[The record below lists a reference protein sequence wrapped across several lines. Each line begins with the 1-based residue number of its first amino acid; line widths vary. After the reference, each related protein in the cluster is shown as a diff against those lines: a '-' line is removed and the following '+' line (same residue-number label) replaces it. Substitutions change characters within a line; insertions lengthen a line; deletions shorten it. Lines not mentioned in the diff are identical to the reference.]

1 MIMRQN
7 YFLDLL
13 AVDSPSASSSGNT
26 SSTPVL
32 RTLRTLLSTVQ
43 IFSHSGA
50 ETASAQCPSRSGV
63 IATLRK
69 IIGFSE
75 QSKPIINYFHKRC
88 AGGLRNGS
96 YVMSWDSQFA
106 EPIVLP
112 NNVVATTLRHVIA
125 YISELPDAERNSREW
140 RNARKHILRAADQ
153 VGSTWFARIA
163 IIRALKRR
171 MPRFR
176 RRSWSPEELRLLD
189 KLVVDGASPR
199 TAAEALNR
207 SKETVRTKARRVGC
221 PFPHRDEV
229 KRQRP
234 LTQEEAELPQL
245 AR

>member
-26 SSTPVL
+26 SST
-32 RTLRTLLSTVQ
+32 
-43 IFSHSGA
+43 IFSHSSA
-50 ETASAQCPSRSGV
+50 EVHPAQCPSQASWRPR
-63 IATLRK
+63 IK

-75 QSKPIINYFHKRC
+75 RSKPIINYFHKRC
-88 AGGLRNGS
+88 AWGLRNGS

-125 YISELPDAERNSREW
+125 HISELPDAERNSREW
-140 RNARKHILRAADQ
+140 QNARIHILQAADQ
-153 VGSTWFARIA
+153 VGSIWFARIA

-234 LTQEEAELPQL
+234 LTQEDVDLPQL

>member
-1 MIMRQN
+1 
-7 YFLDLL
+7 
-13 AVDSPSASSSGNT
+13 
-26 SSTPVL
+26 
-32 RTLRTLLSTVQ
+32 
-43 IFSHSGA
+43 
-50 ETASAQCPSRSGV
+50 
-63 IATLRK
+63 
-69 IIGFSE
+69 
-75 QSKPIINYFHKRC
+75 
-88 AGGLRNGS
+88 
-96 YVMSWDSQFA
+96 MSWDSQFA

-112 NNVVATTLRHVIA
+112 NNLVATTLRHVIA
-125 YISELPDAERNSREW
+125 YVSELPDAERNSREW
-140 RNARKHILRAADQ
+140 RNARKHMLRAADQ

-221 PFPHRDEV
+221 PFPRRDEV

-234 LTQEEAELPQL
+234 PAQEEVELPQL

>member
-1 MIMRQN
+1 MGFTVCGANRSAEQRSRYHPSPRHCICQRTSRCREE
-7 YFLDLL
+7 L
-13 AVDSPSASSSGNT
+13 ARV
-26 SSTPVL
+26 
-32 RTLRTLLSTVQ
+32 
-43 IFSHSGA
+43 
-50 ETASAQCPSRSGV
+50 
-63 IATLRK
+63 
-69 IIGFSE
+69 
-75 QSKPIINYFHKRC
+75 
-88 AGGLRNGS
+88 
-96 YVMSWDSQFA
+96 
-106 EPIVLP
+106 
-112 NNVVATTLRHVIA
+112 
-125 YISELPDAERNSREW
+125 AERPQTY
-140 RNARKHILRAADQ
+140 ARAADQ

-221 PFPHRDEV
+221 PFPRRDEV

-234 LTQEEAELPQL
+234 PAQEEVELPQL